1 LIHICY
7 ISSIPSFA
15 SHDSIRKMI
24 HLSLPFVRLSNL
36 AMVHSND
43 QHEINKTNHFFINKL
58 YFHKFNFI
66 SFSSQ
71 LQQILQQKF
80 HRKMS
85 LLFDHTLINY
95 FDLMNRENA
104 EAYISTQR
112 EREREIVL
120 VSVCY
125 LLVLVQEWLN
135 LHFLD
140 Y

>member
-1 LIHICY
+1 
-7 ISSIPSFA
+7 
-15 SHDSIRKMI
+15 MI

>member
-1 LIHICY
+1 
-7 ISSIPSFA
+7 
-15 SHDSIRKMI
+15 
-24 HLSLPFVRLSNL
+24 
-36 AMVHSND
+36 
-43 QHEINKTNHFFINKL
+43 
-58 YFHKFNFI
+58 
-66 SFSSQ
+66 
-71 LQQILQQKF
+71 
-80 HRKMS
+80 
-85 LLFDHTLINY
+85 
-95 FDLMNRENA
+95 MNRENA